1 MVQTNKIR
9 IFLTKLVTLISV
21 FHREQLFSRNTFVYR
36 SNLEKKL
43 KIENNKGMNH
53 SKLSV

>member
-53 SKLSV
+53 FKLSV